1 MEQQNRST
9 LGTRRTAMRVMQRK
23 SVGIV
28 AVYEQD
34 PTVASAG
41 TRTLVFETPQ
51 SCVRLAQ
58 FPEEWQ
64 RLSDDELAAIRRA
77 NS

>member
-1 MEQQNRST
+1 MEQQNRNT
-9 LGTRRTAMRVMQRK
+9 LGTRRTAMRVMHRQ

-34 PTVASAG
+34 PTGASAG
-41 TRTLVFETPQ
+41 TRTLVFETPK
-51 SCVRLAQ
+51 SCVRLEQ
-58 FPEEWQ
+58 FPVEWQ
-64 RLSDDELAAIRRA
+64 RLTDDELAAIRRA